1 MSGGSGWSY
10 DEAVPS
16 VELDAT
22 DRGANDATG
31 VQGYPLDLR
40 PDPNWPGL
48 SAASGGFAADPDAM
62 DELAERLTAEA
73 EAVLEVPKRLKT
85 EAQGVRFGHPNWAA
99 ANALTYA
106 NNQVAR
112 AVDLYTQKM
121 ANSMLAAA
129 RALKVSAHRIRQA
142 DGSSGGTTSRVNSN
156 LSGGSDVVIEE
167 WN

>member
-10 DEAVPS
+10 DEAVPG

-22 DRGANDATG
+22 NHSANDATG

-48 SAASGGFAADPDAM
+48 SAASGGFTADPDAM
-62 DELAERLTAEA
+62 DELAERLTTEA
-73 EAVLEVPKRLKT
+73 EAVLDVSKRLKAD
-85 EAQGVRFGHPNWAA
+85 AQGVRFGHSNWAA

-106 NNQVAR
+106 NDQVAR
-112 AVDLYTQKM
+112 AVDLYTQEM
-121 ANSMLAAA
+121 ANSMKAAA
-129 RALKVSAHRIRQA
+129 SALKVSAQKIRQA
-142 DGSSGGTTSRVNSN
+142 DGSSGGTTSQVSSN